1 MTRRLDPGAVSML
14 IHRVDAAADGA
25 RPPDTVPTGFPSVDR
40 RLGGGL
46 RHGDLTVVGS
56 DVGAGKSAFALALAI
71 RARQAGHPV
80 MVLSAELTPERLL
93 ERILAI
99 EGRVQVDDLRRGSL
113 DDLARATVGAV
124 AMRLRDGAPLLAS
137 IGSDGLAGVVEAIRR
152 DGRGAL
158 VVVDSLDALADGASP
173 RDEQLAVS
181 VRALKGVALEVG
193 CALVLVAGMPRY
205 SPERRSTRPTL
216 DDFGAMA
223 AVKQQADVVLAVY
236 REEMYDPGYG
246 VDGAT
251 ELLIL
256 KNRGGATGY
265 VDLYFYKSWMRFEDM
280 LDPDR

>member
-1 MTRRLDPGAVSML
+1 MSRRLDPGAVSML

-25 RPPDTVPTGFPSVDR
+25 QAPDTVPTGFPTVDR

-46 RHGDLTVVGS
+46 RHGDLTIVGG
-56 DVGAGKSAFALALAI
+56 DVGAGKSALALAI
-71 RARQAGHPV
+71 AIRAMQAGHPV
-80 MVLSAELTPERLL
+80 VVLSAELTPERQL

-99 EGRVQVDDLRRGSL
+99 EGRVQVDDLRRGVL

-124 AMRLRDGAPLLAS
+124 AMRLRDRAPHLAS
-137 IGSDGLAGVVEAIRR
+137 VGPDGLAGVLEAIRR

-158 VVVDSLDALADGASP
+158 VVVDALESLTDGGAP
-173 RDEQLAVS
+173 RDEQLAAA
-181 VRALKGVALEVG
+181 VRALKAVALEVG
-193 CALVLVAGMPRY
+193 CALVLVAGIPRY
-205 SPERRSTRPTL
+205 TPERRSTRPTL
-216 DDFGAMA
+216 DDFGALA
-223 AVKQQADVVLAVY
+223 AVKQQADVVLAIY

-256 KNRGGATGY
+256 KNRGGATGH
-265 VDLYFYKSWMRFEDM
+265 VDLYFYKAWMRFEDM